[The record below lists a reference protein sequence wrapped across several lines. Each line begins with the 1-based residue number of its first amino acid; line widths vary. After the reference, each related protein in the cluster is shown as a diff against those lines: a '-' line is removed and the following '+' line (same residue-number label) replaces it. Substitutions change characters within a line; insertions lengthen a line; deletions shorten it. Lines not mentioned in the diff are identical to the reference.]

1 VSAVELPVLSL
12 SKHPVESVM
21 HIEEAI
27 LSVVLGL
34 IVGSFLNV
42 CIHRLPKGESVIRPG
57 SRCTACGRSIRWY
70 DNIPVISFL
79 LLGGRCRGCGGR
91 ISWRY
96 PAVEALTG
104 ALFLLAML
112 RFGLGVRTI
121 FLLAFLCGLVVVTF
135 IDLDHQIIPHAVTLP
150 GILLGLIASLI
161 TRDPSPRD
169 AAAGALVGAGLVY
182 LVAAYAEVAF
192 QRESMGGGDINLLA
206 MIGAFLGWRQVFLS
220 FFLAVAAGACLSLL
234 LIATGVLSRKDRI
247 PFGPFLALGAIVALF
262 GGDDLIDWY
271 WQLLR

>member
-1 VSAVELPVLSL
+1 
-12 SKHPVESVM
+12 M
-21 HIEEAI
+21 RTEEAI

-42 CIHRLPKGESVIRPG
+42 CIYRLPKGESVIRPG
-57 SRCTACGRSIRWY
+57 SRCTVCGFSIAWY
-70 DNIPVISFL
+70 DNIPVLSFL

-104 ALFLLAML
+104 VLFLLATL
-112 RFGLGVRTI
+112 RLGLGVRTI
-121 FLLAFLCGLVVVTF
+121 FLLTFLCGLVVVTF

-150 GILLGLIASLI
+150 GIPLGLIASAI

-182 LVAAYAEVAF
+182 LVAVYAEVAF

-220 FFLAVAAGACLSLL
+220 FFIAVAAGACLSLL

-247 PFGPFLALGAIVALF
+247 PFGPFLALGAVVALF
-262 GGDDLIDWY
+262 GGDDLINWY

>member
-1 VSAVELPVLSL
+1 
-12 SKHPVESVM
+12 M
-21 HIEEAI
+21 HTEAAI

-96 PAVEALTG
+96 PAVEALTCV
-104 ALFLLAML
+104 LFLLTML

-135 IDLDHQIIPHAVTLP
+135 IDLDHEIIPHAVTLP
-150 GILLGLIASLI
+150 GIPLGLIASLI

-182 LVAAYAEVAF
+182 LVAVYAEVAF

-206 MIGAFLGWRQVFLS
+206 MIGAFLGWRQVLLS
-220 FFLAVAAGACLSLL
+220 FFLAVGAGACLSLL

-247 PFGPFLALGAIVALF
+247 PFGPFLALGAVVALF
-262 GGDDLIDWY
+262 GGDGLIDWY
-271 WQLLR
+271 WRLLR

>member
-1 VSAVELPVLSL
+1 M
-12 SKHPVESVM
+12 ESVM
-21 HIEEAI
+21 HAEEAI
-27 LSVVLGL
+27 FSVLVGL
-34 IVGSFLNV
+34 VVGSFLNV
-42 CIHRLPKGESVIRPG
+42 CIHRLPKGESLVRPA
-57 SRCTACGRSIRWY
+57 SRCPVCSVPIRWY
-70 DNIPVISFL
+70 DNIPVLSFL

-91 ISWRY
+91 ISWLY

-104 ALFLLAML
+104 MLFLLTML

-135 IDLDHQIIPHAVTLP
+135 IDLDHEIIPHAVTLP
-150 GILLGLIASLI
+150 GIPLGLIASLI

-182 LVAAYAEVAF
+182 LVAVYAEVAF

-206 MIGAFLGWRQVFLS
+206 MIGAFLGWRQVLLS
-220 FFLAVAAGACLSLL
+220 FFLAVGAGACLSLL

-247 PFGPFLALGAIVALF
+247 PFGPFLALGAVVALF
-262 GGDDLIDWY
+262 GGDGLIDWY
-271 WQLLR
+271 WRLLR